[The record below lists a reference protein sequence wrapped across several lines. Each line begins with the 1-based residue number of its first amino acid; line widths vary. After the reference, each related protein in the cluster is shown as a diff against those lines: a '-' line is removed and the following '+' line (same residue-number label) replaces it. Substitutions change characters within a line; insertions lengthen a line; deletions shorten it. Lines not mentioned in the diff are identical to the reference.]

1 MRIQENGS
9 RIPAAVARV
18 KARTAED
25 NPAKKSVSGHTLFM
39 MACCAAMVAGTA
51 IIFASAPAGQSLGET
66 LLLAAPVLGCLGM
79 HVVMHRFMGRSCH
92 GAENKDQ
99 KND

>member
-9 RIPAAVARV
+9 RIPAVVPRV
-18 KARTAED
+18 KARTAD
-25 NPAKKSVSGHTLFM
+25 DSPAKRRVSGHTLFM

-51 IIFASAPAGQSLGET
+51 IIFASAPAGQSLTET
-66 LLLAAPVLGCLGM
+66 LLLAVPVLGCLGM

-92 GAENKDQ
+92 NAENKDQ
-99 KND
+99 NND